1 MGALNELTLLR
12 DVEVGGIELVFTC
25 RDMST
30 RRFMGKTRRN
40 ITKTRRNKSEISR
53 INSKSSRNNSCD
65 TTPGI
70 NGIQGLSA

>member
-1 MGALNELTLLR
+1 MGALNELTLFR

-40 ITKTRRNKSEISR
+40 KSEISR
-53 INSKSSRNNSCD
+53 INSKSSRNNSRD
-65 TTPGI
+65 TRPGI
-70 NGIQGLSA
+70 EGIQGLSA